1 MQRLVAVLIVLA
13 SAAWLLPSPSSMAEP
28 SGQWREKTEL
38 VPDAASAGLVRR
50 SFRVWDAHPDLDLEF
65 SWRPADESG
74 KRAGAV
80 TGLGELIWYP
90 QGASAYD
97 RKLRFSRYV
106 GNLKDGR
113 PHGNGK
119 LSTRAGLAYDGEWK
133 DGLMDGQG
141 KIAYPTGKDY
151 AGPFQAGKPAES
163 DAGTPRAGA
172 PVIKLAQG
180 GNSVSLNLYVDRVKN
195 TEFKDSG
202 GELESFV
209 YDQKPGPDGIE
220 IGIDA
225 PKIIERWKGGGTV
238 TGDQDS
244 FLLDP
249 GQFPPVFLV
258 VDLINN
264 GDRDAQIVGGYLDV
278 ADSASDLQPYFE
290 IAGIQYYGEGEK
302 FDPNFTLLNA
312 GWGAVE
318 NARLTYGFRGAS
330 ESFAEDLGSFDQSKE
345 ISVLPGLE
353 GAGVNVAAVK
363 TGYFTCP
370 SIDDVPRC
378 LGELVQS
385 GLFGRL
391 GPAMFTEFNH
401 VFTQAEGAV
410 DYAWTDSRGGQQ
422 QGRAPI
428 SVKVPML
435 DFYIGPIAEYG
446 APGAI
451 ARSLPALQLGLDR
464 ENYRIPFAYRDGLG
478 AQANKRFAM
487 TLDAAK
493 SSRHKFRV
501 VLEFADGTVTTSA
514 PIDLLIFK
522 PRAVATH

>member
-1 MQRLVAVLIVLA
+1 MQKLVAVLIVSV
-13 SAAWLLPSPSSMAEP
+13 SAAWLLPSPSSVAEP

-38 VPDAASAGLVRR
+38 VPDQASSGLVRR
-50 SFRVWDAHPDLDLEF
+50 NFRVWDAHPELGLEF

-74 KRAGAV
+74 KAAGAV
-80 TGLGELIWYP
+80 TGSGELIWYP
-90 QGASAYD
+90 EGASAYD
-97 RKLRFSRYV
+97 RRLRYSRFV
-106 GNLKDGR
+106 GSLKDGR
-113 PHGNGK
+113 QHGRGT

-133 DGLMDGQG
+133 DGLMEGQG
-141 KIAYPTGKDY
+141 KIAYPTGEDY
-151 AGPFQAGKPAES
+151 AGPFKAGKPAAS
-163 DAGTPRAGA
+163 AAGA
-172 PVIKLAQG
+172 PAIKLAQG
-180 GNSVSLNLYVDRVKN
+180 GNPVSLNLYVDRVKN
-195 TEFKDSG
+195 TEFKESG
-202 GELESFV
+202 GELESYV

-220 IGIDA
+220 IGLDA
-225 PKIIERWKGGGTV
+225 PKIMQRWKGGGTV

-258 VDLINN
+258 VDLIND
-264 GDRDAQIVGGYLDV
+264 GDRDAQIVGGYLHV

-290 IAGIQYYGEGEK
+290 ISGIEYYGDGEK
-302 FDPNFTLLNA
+302 FDPNFTLFNA
-312 GWGAVE
+312 GWGQVE
-318 NARLTYGFRGAS
+318 NAKLAYGFRGAS

-345 ISVLPGLE
+345 ISVQPGLE
-353 GAGVNVAAVK
+353 GAGVNLGQVK
-363 TGYFTCP
+363 NGYFTCP
-370 SIDDVPRC
+370 SHDEIPRC

-401 VFTQAEGAV
+401 VYTQVEGAV

-435 DFYIGPIAEYG
+435 DFYIGPTAEYG
-446 APGAI
+446 APGAVS
-451 ARSLPALQLGLDR
+451 RSLPALQLGLDR
-464 ENYRIPFAYRDGLG
+464 ENYRIPFAYREALA
-478 AQANKRFAM
+478 AQQNKRFAM

-493 SSRHKFRV
+493 SSRHRFRV

-522 PRAVATH
+522 PRAPAIY